1 MSSALHVVFDNK
13 HWTKLPTDSLWW
25 LVRYLK
31 KMFVL
36 SLAFDFGFSKIS
48 KNLIWDREKRV
59 VRGRGIIERG
69 KRMKQ
74 VSLAS

>member
-13 HWTKLPTDSLWW
+13 HWTKQSTDSLWW

-48 KNLIWDREKRV
+48 KI
-59 VRGRGIIERG
+59 
-69 KRMKQ
+69 
-74 VSLAS
+74 